1 MPPTDQPHEELSFET
16 DGPRRRVPR
25 PLIVAAAVVL
35 ATTGG
40 IGAASAASGT
50 TPTGTPTPTPTISET
65 PTETPT
71 TTPTETPTDTPTETP
86 TDTPTT
92 TPPDIAP
99 INPSAFVGTMH
110 GEFAVA
116 TKDGCGTVTLFA
128 QTGQATAVAEDS
140 ITVRSQDGFERTYAI
155 DDNTHTVAGRRGNSA
170 VKQDDWVSVTA
181 IGADQTSTPTA
192 TATAT
197 DTTTDTGTDTATD
210 TSTATAATVYDLSR
224 PTKRIW
230 SYKGW
235 KQAWQWWPG
244 TPAWQ
249 TPTACP
255 TPTTTPTTTPT
266 ETPTDT
272 PTETP
277 TETPTPDPTSS
288 VSETPTP
295 TPTPTS

>member
-1 MPPTDQPHEELSFET
+1 MPPTDQPHEELSCEP
-16 DGPRRRVPR
+16 GGRRRRVPR
-25 PLIVAAAVVL
+25 PLIVAAAVAL

-40 IGAASAASGT
+40 IGVASAASGT

-71 TTPTETPTDTPTETP
+71 TTPTETPTDTPT
-86 TDTPTT
+86 DTPTT

-99 INPSAFVGTMH
+99 INPSAFIGTMH

-155 DDNTHTVAGRRGNSA
+155 DDDTHTIAGRRGNSA

-181 IGADQTSTPTA
+181 IGDDQ
-192 TATAT
+192 
-197 DTTTDTGTDTATD
+197 
-210 TSTATAATVYDLSR
+210 AAAANTVYDLTR

-244 TPAWQ
+244 APAWQ

-255 TPTTTPTTTPT
+255 TPTTTTTTTPTPT

>member
-1 MPPTDQPHEELSFET
+1 
-16 DGPRRRVPR
+16 
-25 PLIVAAAVVL
+25 
-35 ATTGG
+35 
-40 IGAASAASGT
+40 
-50 TPTGTPTPTPTISET
+50 
-65 PTETPT
+65 
-71 TTPTETPTDTPTETP
+71 
-86 TDTPTT
+86 
-92 TPPDIAP
+92 
-99 INPSAFVGTMH
+99 MH

-192 TATAT
+192 TSTATA
-197 DTTTDTGTDTATD
+197 
-210 TSTATAATVYDLSR
+210 TATAATVYDLSR
-224 PTKRIW
+224 PMKRIW

-244 TPAWQ
+244 APAWQ

-255 TPTTTPTTTPT
+255 TPTTTPTETPT
-266 ETPTDT
+266 ETPTV
-272 PTETP
+272 